1 MKRVY
6 LSLGSNIN
14 PMPNLITGIDAIR
27 QRALFVAASKFY
39 TTSAVGEGQGEFINV
54 AIAIDTPLDYDTLKS
69 ILRQIEDAHGRDHSQ
84 KATVTLDI
92 DIILYGDEEPDPDL
106 YRYTYIALPLA
117 DIAPSLRLPT
127 GETMRQLAAR
137 LQQEEA
143 E

>member
-1 MKRVY
+1 
-6 LSLGSNIN
+6 
-14 PMPNLITGIDAIR
+14 MPNLITGIDAIR
-27 QRALFVAASKFY
+27 QRALFVGASKFY

-54 AIAIDTPLDYDTLKS
+54 AIAIDTPLERDALKT
-69 ILRQIEDAHGRDHSQ
+69 ILRQIEAEHGRDHSQ

-92 DIILYGDEEPDPDL
+92 DIILYGDEDPDPDL

-117 DIAPSLRLPT
+117 DIAPNLRLPT
-127 GETMRQLAAR
+127 GATVRQLGAR